1 MELVVKN
8 PGYARFRACGLYE
21 GIRSEERIGSQSPHA
36 GSVRTQ
42 GRLILHAQD
51 LLKLIGVAIVVIGI
65 ALRLR
70 TTLAVVIA
78 ALATGLVAGLPLFS
92 HEGVFQHLH
101 FLTEPGQTGIIN
113 TLGHAFADNRLMTL
127 FIITLP
133 AVGLS
138 ERFGLQEQSAAL
150 IRRIRAATVGRLQ
163 IVYQL
168 FRVLHGAIGIRLN
181 GHPSFVR
188 PLVFPM
194 SVGAAR
200 AIGSVTRAVAS
211 DLSREKPV
219 ASDSLATARGTDP
232 PAQSLETIKAANAAA
247 ENYGNF
253 YGQNLSPVQAGILLV
268 YGVMQ
273 GLGFTVGVWSLV
285 KYTIPVVVASIVFGI
300 VQFQWLDR
308 QLIKKVEARR

>member
-1 MELVVKN
+1 M
-8 PGYARFRACGLYE
+8 RAY
-21 GIRSEERIGSQSPHA
+21 
-36 GSVRTQ
+36 
-42 GRLILHAQD
+42 D
-51 LLKLIGVAIVVIGI
+51 LLKLIGVAIIVVGI

-70 TTLAVVIA
+70 TTLVVVVA
-78 ALATGLVAGLPLFS
+78 ALATGLIAGLPLFS
-92 HEGVFQHLH
+92 HEGIFQHIPY
-101 FLTEPGQTGIIN
+101 LTKPGQMGIIN
-113 TLGHAFADNRLMTL
+113 TLGRAFADNRLMTL

-133 AVGLS
+133 AIGLC

-168 FRVLHGAIGIRLN
+168 FRVLHGALGIRLN

-194 SVGAAR
+194 SLGA
-200 AIGSVTRAVAS
+200 TQ
-211 DLSREKPV
+211 K
-219 ASDSLATARGTDP
+219 ASDSGLQPDSVER
-232 PAQSLETIKAANAAA
+232 IKAANAAA

-273 GLGFTVGVWSLV
+273 GLGFAVGVWDLV
-285 KYTIPVVVASIVFGI
+285 WYTIPIVVASIILGFI
-300 VQFQWLDR
+300 QFSLLDR
-308 QLIKKVEARR
+308 RLKSEVKR